1 MTRNCFYV
9 GEQPYKTVCG
19 LPISAYFTHRMTQNL
34 NIDLDN
40 KVPKYVQIVD
50 AITDA
55 IRRGQLKKDQR
66 IYSINELSNKY
77 FLSRDTVEKAYNIL
91 RQQGTIH
98 SVKGKGYFIKNVHV
112 DVTIKVL
119 LIFNKISNYK
129 KQVYNAFIQTL
140 QDKAIVDLKIHHSST
155 QVLRSLVENSVGDYN
170 YIVVMPHF
178 YDEPEEAMNIL
189 RSIPPEKLIILDKK
203 ISFTDIKCGAVYQ
216 DFENDIVEALEQG
229 LDLLKKYNDLYLVYP
244 KLIPYPSEIVRGFRK
259 FCMHNDYKYEIINEV
274 DYTTVVRPGKAYIV
288 IEENDLVNLIKKCR
302 IKKLKI
308 GKEVGI
314 ISYNET
320 PLKEILLD
328 GITVIST
335 DHAKMGEAAAH
346 LILQNSTERIKNP
359 FMLIRRKSL

>member
-1 MTRNCFYV
+1 
-9 GEQPYKTVCG
+9 
-19 LPISAYFTHRMTQNL
+19 MTQNL

-40 KVPKYVQIVD
+40 KVPKYVQIVE
-50 AITDA
+50 AVTDA

-91 RQQGTIH
+91 RQQGIIN
-98 SVKGKGYFIKNVHV
+98 SVKGKGYFIRDVHV

-129 KQVYNAFIQTL
+129 KLVYNAFIETL
-140 QDKAIVDLKIHHSST
+140 SNKAIVDLKIHHSST
-155 QVLRSLVENSVGDYN
+155 QVLKSLIENNSADYN

-178 YDEPEEAMNIL
+178 YDEPDEAMRIL
-189 RSIPPEKLIILDKK
+189 KSIPLEKLIILDKK
-203 ISFTDIKCGAVYQ
+203 VSFSEFKCGAVYQ
-216 DFENDIVEALEQG
+216 DFENDIVEALEEG
-229 LDLLKKYNDLYLVYP
+229 LDLLKKYTELYLVFP
-244 KLIPYPSEIVRGFRK
+244 KLTPYPAEIVRGFRK
-259 FCMHNDYKYEIINEV
+259 FCMQNDYKYEIINEV

-288 IEENDLVNLIKKCR
+288 IEENDLVALIKKCR
-302 IKKLKI
+302 LKKMKI

-335 DHAKMGEAAAH
+335 DHAEMGRTAAH
-346 LILQNSTERIKNP
+346 LILQNSNERIKNE
-359 FMLIRRKSL
+359 FKMIRRKSL

>member
-1 MTRNCFYV
+1 
-9 GEQPYKTVCG
+9 
-19 LPISAYFTHRMTQNL
+19 MTQNL

-40 KVPKYVQIVD
+40 KVPKYIQIVD

-91 RQQGTIH
+91 REQGIIN
-98 SVKGKGYFIKNVHV
+98 SVKGKGYFIKDTAV

-129 KQVYNAFIQTL
+129 KQIYNSFIQVL

-155 QVLRSLVENSVGDYN
+155 QVLRNLIENNVNDYN
-170 YIVVMPHF
+170 YIVIMPHF
-178 YDEPEEAMNIL
+178 YDDSEEAMQII
-189 RSIPPEKLIILDKK
+189 RSIPTEKLIILDKK
-203 ISFTDIKCGAVYQ
+203 ISFADIKCGAVYQ
-216 DFENDIVEALEQG
+216 DFENDIVEALEEG
-229 LDLLKKYNDLYLVYP
+229 LDLLKKYTELYLVFP
-244 KLIPYPSEIVRGFRK
+244 KMVPYPSEIVRGFRK
-259 FCMHNDYKYEIINEV
+259 FCMQNDYKYEIINEV
-274 DYTTVVRPGKAYIV
+274 DYTTVVRPGKAFIV

-302 IKKLKI
+302 LKKLKI

-335 DHAKMGEAAAH
+335 DHGKMGEAAAR
-346 LILQNSTERIKNP
+346 LILDNSKEKIKNP
-359 FMLIRRKSL
+359 FKMIRRKSL

>member
-1 MTRNCFYV
+1 
-9 GEQPYKTVCG
+9 
-19 LPISAYFTHRMTQNL
+19 LPFTHITLFYISMSQNL

-40 KVPKYVQIVD
+40 KVPKYIQIVD

-91 RQQGTIH
+91 REQGIIN
-98 SVKGKGYFIKNVHV
+98 SVKGKGYFIKDTHV
-112 DVTIKVL
+112 DIAIRVL

-129 KQVYNAFIQTL
+129 KQIYNSFIQTL
-140 QDKAIVDLKIHHSST
+140 GDKAIVDLKIHHFST
-155 QVLRSLVENSVGDYN
+155 QVFRNLVENNINDYN
-170 YIVVMPHF
+170 YVVIMPHF
-178 YDEPEEAMNIL
+178 YDDPEGAIEII

-216 DFENDIVEALEQG
+216 DFENDIVEALEEG
-229 LDLLKKYNDLYLVYP
+229 LDLLKKYKELYLVFP
-244 KLIPYPSEIVRGFRK
+244 KMIPYPSEIVRGFRK
-259 FCMHNDYKYEIINEV
+259 FCMQNDYKYEIINEV
-274 DYTTVVRPGKAYIV
+274 DYSTVVRPGKAFIV

-302 IKKLKI
+302 LKKLKI

-335 DHAKMGEAAAH
+335 DHAKMGEAAGH
-346 LILQNSTERIKNP
+346 LILENSAERIKNP
-359 FMLIRRKSL
+359 FKMIRRKSL